1 MQACMYA
8 CMHVHMRMYLCL
20 YAYYSSR
27 LLCIISARGLRDFGF
42 SGKELVRGDF
52 FSEFRVYG

>member
-1 MQACMYA
+1 MYA

-27 LLCIISARGLRDFGF
+27 LLCIIIARGLRDFGF